1 MALKRAGCVNIILI
15 LSKLSLVK
23 DPPGKLDLPGHDGD
37 THGMDGAQVGV
48 LLKQTNKVGLA
59 GLLTTGTLSL

>member
-37 THGMDGAQVGV
+37 THGAQVGV
-48 LLKQTNKVGLA
+48 LLKQTNNVGLA
-59 GLLTTGTLSL
+59 GLLTAGTLSL